1 MKLSRKAGATSEIW
15 QVFIADSSSTT
26 GAGLTGLLFNSGSL
40 TAYYHRDT
48 DTTAT
53 AMTLVDMT
61 VGTFT
66 SLGFKEVNATNL
78 PGVYQF
84 CPPNAAIAAGAK
96 SCIFM
101 LNGAANMAPLPIE
114 VDLFSQVDVVSIAGT
129 AQTAKDLGA
138 INVTGLNTLITHDPG
153 TTIGTSTLTQTQV
166 TGGAYSIQSS
176 SCVLG
181 DTRIANL
188 DTTVSSRGTST
199 LTQTQVT
206 GGSYN
211 IQSSSCV
218 LGDARIAHLDAD
230 VTSRTKPADTQAAVT
245 LVTTVTNLT
254 AKGGVIKKN
263 AAFTFDFQMRDSA
276 GDFQAGVTVTAQT
289 RLDSGLL
296 STCDNAVVELSG
308 GAYKITLSAAETNGD
323 EMATVYL
330 TGSGC
335 VPVAWSF
342 FIVP

>member
-15 QVFIADSSSTT
+15 QVFIRDSSSTT
-26 GAGLTGLLFNSGSL
+26 GAGLTGLVFNSGSL

-53 AMTLVDMT
+53 AISLVTMT

-66 SLGFKEVNATNL
+66 SLGFKEVDATNL

-101 LNGAANMAPLPIE
+101 LKGAANMAPLPIE

-138 INVTGLNTLITHDPG
+138 LNVTGLNTLASHDPG
-153 TTIGTSTLTQTQV
+153 TTIGTSTLTQAQV

-181 DTRIANL
+181 DARIANL

-218 LGDARIAHLDAD
+218 LGDGRIAHLDAD
-230 VTSRTKPADTQAAVT
+230 MTSRTKPADTQAAVT

-254 AKGGVIKKN
+254 AKAGSIKIN
-263 AAFTFDFQMRDSA
+263 TSYTFSFTMVDSSGA
-276 GDFQAGVTVTAQT
+276 PQAGKTVTAQT
-289 RLDSGLL
+289 RLDSG
-296 STCDNAVVELSG
+296 SRDACSNAVSELSVG
-308 GAYKITLSAAETNGD
+308 DYKIQLAQAETNGS
-323 EMATVYL
+323 EMVDVYL
-330 TGSGC
+330 TASGC
-335 VPVAWSF
+335 VPLHYQFWL
-342 FIVP
+342 VP